1 MNVRLTWK
9 DWIIPLSIILIC
21 FVFLPF
27 GLKEYSVWQN
37 EQFKK
42 DVETFAPT
50 IMNQSRTSFD
60 PALRVIATTDYQPI
74 RPGEEWYGP
83 RDETV
88 QKTQT
93 ACKTLIEAASAANK
107 KYYADYCGL
116 FFKKDDEWIMVNLD
130 VYKPKSSEFFMEN
143 ILKLKNSTDA
153 WRIDSFND
161 GYKLSYR
168 LQTNPDAFVDIMIT
182 RRREY

>member
-1 MNVRLTWK
+1 
-9 DWIIPLSIILIC
+9 
-21 FVFLPF
+21 
-27 GLKEYSVWQN
+27 
-37 EQFKK
+37 
-42 DVETFAPT
+42 
-50 IMNQSRTSFD
+50 MNQSRAIFD
-60 PALRVIATTDYQPI
+60 PALQVIATTDYQPI

-88 QKTQT
+88 QKTQA
-93 ACKTLIEAASAANK
+93 ACKTLMEAANAANK
-107 KYYADYCGL
+107 KYYADYCAIS
-116 FFKKDDEWIMVNLD
+116 FKKEEEWIRVNLD

-143 ILKLKNSTDA
+143 ILKLKDSTDA

>member
-1 MNVRLTWK
+1 MIARLTWK
-9 DWIIPLSIILIC
+9 DWIIPLSVILIC
-21 FVFLPF
+21 FILLPL
-27 GLKEYSVWQN
+27 GLKGYSVWRN

-42 DVETFAPT
+42 DIETFSLT
-50 IMNQSRTSFD
+50 IMSRSRESFD
-60 PALRVIATTDYQPI
+60 PALQVIAATDYQPI
-74 RPGEEWYGP
+74 HPGEEWYGP

-88 QKTQT
+88 QKTQA
-93 ACKTLIEAASAANK
+93 ACKTLMEAANAANK
-107 KYYADYCGL
+107 KYYADYCAI
-116 FFKKDDEWIMVNLD
+116 FFKKSDEWIMVNQD

-143 ILKLKNSTDA
+143 VSKLENSTDL
-153 WRIDSFND
+153 WRIDPFND